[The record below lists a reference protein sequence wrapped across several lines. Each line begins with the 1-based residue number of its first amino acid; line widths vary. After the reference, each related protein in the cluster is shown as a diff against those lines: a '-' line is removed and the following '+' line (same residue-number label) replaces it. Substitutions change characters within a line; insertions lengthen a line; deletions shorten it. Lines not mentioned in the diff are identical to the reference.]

1 MKTFLECL
9 PCMMQQALRAGRMSS
24 NDDTTVKTIL
34 DEVGG
39 MIKDIPM
46 HSTPA
51 ESGALVYQRI
61 REITGVVD
69 PYLKI
74 KKESIEQAKALYPE
88 LKHEVKKSKNPL
100 LTAIRIA
107 IAGNVIDFGM
117 SKKFSL
123 VEDVQRI
130 LKQDFAILDFDEFQK
145 QLKSAKNILYLG
157 DNAGE
162 SVFDKILIEELGKPL
177 TYVVREIPVINDV
190 VYQDAVDSGLD
201 ELAEIISSGTT
212 APGTILH
219 LCTDEFNQRFNKADM
234 VISKGQGN
242 YEGLSN
248 VARSVFFLLK
258 AKCPVIARDI
268 GVDEDDIVLQYKKEL
283 PRFKKIK

>member
-9 PCMMQQALRAGRMSS
+9 PCMMQQALRAGRMAT
-24 NDDTTVKTIL
+24 DDDNKVKKIL
-34 DEVGG
+34 DEVGAL
-39 MIKDIPM
+39 IKDIPM
-46 HSTPA
+46 YSTPA

-74 KKESIEQAKALYPE
+74 KKESIKQAKALYPE
-88 LKHEVKKSKNPL
+88 LKEEVKKSGNPL

-123 VEDVQRI
+123 VEDVQKI
-130 LKQDFAILDFDEFQK
+130 LKQDFAILDFQDFENRLNNAQ
-145 QLKSAKNILYLG
+145 SILYLG

-162 SVFDKILIEELGKPL
+162 SVFDKILIEELGKPV

-190 VYQDAVDSGLD
+190 VYQDAIDSGFD
-201 ELAEIISSGTT
+201 KVAEIISSGTT

-219 LCTDEFNQRFNKADM
+219 LCTDEFNQRFDKADII
-234 VISKGQGN
+234 ISKGQGN

-248 VARSVFFLLK
+248 VDRSVFFLLK
-258 AKCPVIARDI
+258 AKCPVIADDI
-268 GVDEDDIVLQYKKEL
+268 GVKEDDIILKYKD
-283 PRFKKIK
+283 